1 MSSTMKITNESKLSI
16 VLDYWQNDVS
26 KQQSIQVNPHE
37 TVTIINTWGNCEI
50 SLFFKTDAAEY
61 DDNRKAWDNFWI
73 DHDMP
78 VDIYSIGILSNT
90 LFFPG
95 FLDEKYVVFESLYIE
110 ELMKITRDSDR

>member
-1 MSSTMKITNESKLSI
+1 
-16 VLDYWQNDVS
+16 
-26 KQQSIQVNPHE
+26 
-37 TVTIINTWGNCEI
+37 
-50 SLFFKTDAAEY
+50 
-61 DDNRKAWDNFWI
+61 
-73 DHDMP
+73 MP